1 MEAMAVVTS
10 KSVTLPRITVAGATG
25 LVGRAVLGQLGA
37 DLRIGKITVL
47 VRQPGQLAPL
57 LAGIY
62 RARGQV
68 VDYTALGRAGVAG
81 LPPTDWAF
89 CCLGTTLKI
98 AGSQAA
104 FRAVDFEAVLAFAR
118 AAKVAGASRLAVISA
133 LGADARSS
141 VVYNRV
147 KGEMEQAL
155 RALDLPHL
163 VIARPSLL
171 LGQRDSLGQPGRP
184 GEAIAQ
190 SLAQLMMPAL
200 GWLMPRRLW
209 PIRAD
214 AVASALIVALASG
227 PAGVQV
233 IESDALQKMA
243 DTTAA

>member
-1 MEAMAVVTS
+1 MASTS
-10 KSVTLPRITVAGATG
+10 KSTALPRITLAGATG
-25 LVGRAVLGQLGA
+25 LVGQALLAQLGG
-37 DLRIGKITVL
+37 DPRVGKITVL
-47 VRQPGQLAPL
+47 VRQPDQMATL
-57 LAGIY
+57 LAGIA

-104 FRAVDFEAVLAFAR
+104 FRAVDFDAVLGFAR

-133 LGADARSS
+133 LSADARSA
-141 VVYNRV
+141 VFYNRV

-155 RALDLPHL
+155 RALDLPYL

-171 LGQRDSLGQPGRP
+171 LGQRSSLGQPGRP

-200 GWLMPRRLW
+200 SWLMPRRLW

-214 AVASALIVALASG
+214 AVASALVAALAAG
-227 PAGVQV
+227 PPGVQV
-233 IESDALQKMA
+233 IESDGLQRLA
-243 DTTAA
+243 DGAAA